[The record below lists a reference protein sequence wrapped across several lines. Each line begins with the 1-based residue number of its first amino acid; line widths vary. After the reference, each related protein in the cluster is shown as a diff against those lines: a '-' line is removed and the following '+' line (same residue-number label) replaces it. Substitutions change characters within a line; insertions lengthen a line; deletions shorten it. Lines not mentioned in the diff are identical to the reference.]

1 MFKQLQKWLL
11 MMALLCVP
19 WVASAQLTIPYTTGF
34 EGLTTGQLPTGWSQL
49 QSGSSGSGTFPAVY
63 QYANNARNGSVYFE
77 FESTTGQTE
86 LAALPQVS
94 DVSQL
99 QLSFYAS
106 VMNHNFVFEVGVMDG
121 TTFEPVDTIALTVGS
136 GGNWHGSYN
145 QYTVLFNNYTGSG
158 DRMAMRVTSSGSYTL
173 MIDDLEIDYIPSCIA
188 PTNLT
193 ADSAGVDWLALSWQE
208 NDNATAWVVEY
219 DINPIPDSLLG
230 MNTAN
235 TVNVYGTPSTTLM
248 GLDTSTTYHIYVYAD
263 CGSEN
268 SRAVSLRASTLV
280 GLPANVPYFCDFE
293 QSGTNGWNLINGTQT
308 NQWVVDSAT
317 NNGGSR
323 SLYVSNNNGTSNE
336 YTNNSTSHVFAERAI
351 TFSMAGEYTYSYDWK
366 ANGESSY
373 DFIRAAIVPL
383 TTELTAGDYSGFNNS
398 SAVPAGGFH

>member
-1 MFKQLQKWLL
+1 MRKVLIPLL
-11 MMALLCVP
+11 LAIMLLPAV
-19 WVASAQLTIPYTTGF
+19 VQAQLTLPYTTGF

-86 LAALPQVS
+86 LAALPVVS

-106 VMNHNFVFEVGVMDG
+106 VMNHNFLFEVGVMDG

-145 QYTVLFNNYTGSG
+145 QYTVYFNNYTGSG
-158 DRMAMRVTSSGSYTL
+158 NRMAMRVTSSGSYTL
-173 MIDDLEIDYIPSCIA
+173 MIDDLEIDYIPTCPA
-188 PTNLT
+188 PTNLR
-193 ADSAGVDWLALSWQE
+193 ADSAGVDWLAIRWHE
-208 NDNATAWVVEY
+208 NGTAASWVVEY
-219 DINPIPDSLLG
+219 STSPIPASQLG
-230 MNTAN
+230 QNVGS
-235 TVNVYGTPSTTLM
+235 TVNVYGTPSTTLT
-248 GLDTSTTYHIYVYAD
+248 GLDTSTSYYIYVYAD
-263 CGSEN
+263 CGTEYSN
-268 SRAVSLRASTLV
+268 AVEMIASTLV
-280 GLPANVPYFCDFE
+280 GLPASVPYYCDFE

-323 SLYVSNNNGTSNE
+323 SQINGKYARLSI
-336 YTNNSTSHVFAERAI
+336 Y
-351 TFSMAGEYTYSYDWK
+351 G
-366 ANGESSY
+366 
-373 DFIRAAIVPL
+373 L
-383 TTELTAGDYSGFNNS
+383 T
-398 SAVPAGGFH
+398 